1 MLLRRGFKKF
11 MDFFIS
17 NQDVKNPK
25 PNPEMFL
32 KAMVK
37 YVSPKECVIV
47 EDSHYGRQAAF

>member
-1 MLLRRGFKKF
+1 

-32 KAMVK
+32 KAMVNMR
-37 YVSPKECVIV
+37 VSKECVIV
-47 EDSHYGRQAAF
+47 EDSHCGRQAL